1 MPNQFPVIYLTHYL
15 SSLNEILKKLFALGI
30 VLYGIGII
38 LKDYEGLKNY
48 AEAGTGFFI
57 PGIFSIFIISYFL
70 SLKFEKI
77 IDQPPLMIYLLTMVI
92 KMLASLT
99 LFLVY
104 LMKHLG
110 PDNEGALVFVLIY
123 LAFEILEIKRFLSI
137 LRPDSKENTP

>member
-1 MPNQFPVIYLTHYL
+1 MNKI
-15 SSLNEILKKLFALGI
+15 FALGL
-30 VLYGIGII
+30 VLYGLAYAG
-38 LKDYEGLKNY
+38 KNIAATSLY
-48 AEAGTGFFI
+48 SQAATSYFI
-57 PGIFSIFIISYFL
+57 PGIFFIFLISYFL
-70 SLKFEKI
+70 SLRFEKI

-110 PDNEGALVFVLIY
+110 PQNEGALVFVITYLI
-123 LAFEILEIKRFLSI
+123 FEILEIKRFLSI